1 MGPVPVQITYA
12 VAPPAP
18 VPGMNLHTQSYK
30 VPPRHVATSRC
41 LTMPSLS
48 ESHVKRARSL
58 GPGKNLLKTIRQAVF
73 KGPADHAP
81 HARQAALDL
90 INQGWH
96 MH

>member
-1 MGPVPVQITYA
+1 
-12 VAPPAP
+12 
-18 VPGMNLHTQSYK
+18 
-30 VPPRHVATSRC
+30 
-41 LTMPSLS
+41 LS